1 MKDIGKW
8 KIRETLWEGGKKMDV
23 KGRESGRKG
32 NKDEKK
38 REKG

>member
-1 MKDIGKW
+1 
-8 KIRETLWEGGKKMDV
+8 MDV

-38 REKG
+38 REKGWKKNDGNMLGKEETGK